1 MPKKTK
7 NRSSKQAKQSRQ
19 AKARA
24 VRQDRQVDAVI
35 ESTRAAFPAALAA
48 GEFTVLTDDGPQTV
62 AVERMRQ
69 RVNADFASD
78 GEPPLDGLDEL
89 TGLLEDDLL
98 MGNIVLAPDGL
109 WRFPEEYLPKVG
121 QA

>member
-7 NRSSKQAKQSRQ
+7 NRSSKQNRQ
-19 AKARA
+19 TKARTA
-24 VRQDRQVDAVI
+24 RQDRQVDAVI
-35 ESTRAAFPAALAA
+35 ESTKAAFPAALAA

-62 AVERMRQ
+62 AIEQMWQ

-78 GEPPLDGLDEL
+78 GEPPLEGLDEL

-109 WRFPEEYLPKVG
+109 WRFPEEYLQKAE